1 MAQTAWG
8 GSGVTVPGVVQETCG
23 CGTEGSGLEGMVGMD
38 WQLDLMISVIF
49 SNLSDSVVL

>member
-1 MAQTAWG
+1 MAQAAWG